1 MRVLWFGAV
10 APVTASTL
18 LRGKPASLARS
29 GEPPAPA
36 PPCAPPVDTGPAP
49 RATGAQNSGVAVGA
63 AWQPATA
70 TIASK
75 AASRSNKPMGDLPYR
90 RFSVAEPYPRS
101 RLIAMCPWKWTAL
114 GLALCVLLAAAPCQ
128 DPTVESAI
136 AALGPEDRGV
146 SPGPLHR
153 PGQPCVLC
161 HGDGGTART
170 FVVAGT
176 IYRDKGRPTV
186 APGAKVLFL
195 DADGHGFTAEA
206 NCAGNFYVEPRQ
218 WAPRFPLW
226 VTLPA
231 GNYTID
237 ME

>member
-1 MRVLWFGAV
+1 
-10 APVTASTL
+10 
-18 LRGKPASLARS
+18 
-29 GEPPAPA
+29 
-36 PPCAPPVDTGPAP
+36 
-49 RATGAQNSGVAVGA
+49 
-63 AWQPATA
+63 
-70 TIASK
+70 
-75 AASRSNKPMGDLPYR
+75 
-90 RFSVAEPYPRS
+90 
-101 RLIAMCPWKWTAL
+101 MCPWKWTAL
-114 GLALCVLLAAAPCQ
+114 GLALCVLLAAASCQ

-226 VTLPA
+226 VTLAA

-237 ME
+237 MESRIFRDGSCASCHFEPAGPASAGAVFLTDDPLAQITLPAVPCGAPR